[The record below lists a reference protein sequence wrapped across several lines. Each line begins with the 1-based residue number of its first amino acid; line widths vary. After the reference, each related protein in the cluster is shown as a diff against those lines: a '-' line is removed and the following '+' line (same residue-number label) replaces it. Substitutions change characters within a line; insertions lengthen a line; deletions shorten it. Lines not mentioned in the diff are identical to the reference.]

1 MVVLHSLRRGC
12 QFEKLGTLASK
23 LRPLPMRC
31 IVNALPV
38 HFHATP
44 PSVSM
49 ASKPSF
55 VFNVP
60 WSTRIEFAS
69 WSKAF
74 ALASCCPHQSRTA
87 HSNMKSNKL
96 QSASDST
103 MKSANSNCWTCSQF
117 TLMQTLVWTLTCQA
131 KRCCE
136 FRLNFCASPCLDRQN
151 QRGCTLFILCIDVSI
166 KSTIAVN
173 LRVKILWQGRTN
185 MENCMYYTYIYIYAS
200 PPSPRST
207 FEAVCNEFEH
217 VYLKNLVLF

>member
-1 MVVLHSLRRGC
+1 MVVLHSLWRGC

-31 IVNALPV
+31 I
-38 HFHATP
+38 
-44 PSVSM
+44 
-49 ASKPSF
+49 
-55 VFNVP
+55 FNVP

-185 MENCMYYTYIYIYAS
+185 MENCMYYIYIYMLA
-200 PPSPRST
+200 PPARDPL
-207 FEAVCNEFEH
+207 
-217 VYLKNLVLF
+217 LKLFAMSLSMYI